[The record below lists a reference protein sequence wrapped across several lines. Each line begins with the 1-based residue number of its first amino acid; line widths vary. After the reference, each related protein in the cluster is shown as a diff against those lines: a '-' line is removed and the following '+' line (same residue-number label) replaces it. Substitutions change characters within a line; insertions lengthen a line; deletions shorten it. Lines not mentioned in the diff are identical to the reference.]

1 MSETE
6 FLIGRSGL
14 DLQDDFYPED
24 LPSEWRFDYYSTM
37 FKALSLP
44 IDTDEDLDQ
53 IFEDMQ
59 EAEEEFELVLS
70 IEQSQLINKTQL
82 TSLLSS
88 VSEHQ
93 ADFTLFCV
101 VDQSPDKAVM
111 DLLTGYHVCFQSTK
125 ALLLGLNEVQINA
138 QTLSFNQTPILYSAE
153 AWDEKQM
160 RSYLEDVSSIN
171 AKTILICKFAES
183 SALNQI
189 RIIAELLGY

>member
-125 ALLLGLNEVQINA
+125 PLLLDLNEVQINA

-160 RSYLEDVSSIN
+160 RSYLEDVSNSYYCRI
-171 AKTILICKFAES
+171 ARLLKTRVVF
-183 SALNQI
+183 
-189 RIIAELLGY
+189 